1 MVTSRNNNVYF
12 GLSTDTKPIALVP
25 NGSMFICMD
34 TKEIYLFDKANAT
47 WRLWG

>member
-1 MVTSRNNNVYF
+1 MVTSKHNNVYF
-12 GLSTDTKPIALVP
+12 GLSTDTKPTTLVP

-34 TKEIYLFDKANAT
+34 TTDIYLFDETNSA

>member
-1 MVTSRNNNVYF
+1 MVTPRIGNVYF
-12 GLSTDTKPIALVP
+12 GLSTDTKPISLVP

-34 TKEIYLFDKANAT
+34 TTEIYLFDKTNQT

>member
-1 MVTSRNNNVYF
+1 MVTSNNNNVYF
-12 GLSTDTKPIALVP
+12 GLSTDTKPTNSVP

-34 TKEIYLFDKANAT
+34 TTEIYLFDRQNAT